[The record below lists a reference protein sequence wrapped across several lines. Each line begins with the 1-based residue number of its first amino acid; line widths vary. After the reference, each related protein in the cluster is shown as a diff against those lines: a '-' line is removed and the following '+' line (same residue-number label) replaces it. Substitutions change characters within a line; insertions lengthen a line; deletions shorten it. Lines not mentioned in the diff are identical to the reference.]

1 MLYKEFG
8 KTGKVVSRLG
18 MGGMR
23 FEEPH
28 KTEKM
33 AEVVIRAYELG
44 INFFDTAPSYC
55 DDQSEVIYG
64 YAFKVMKKPR
74 DSFYVCSKTMED
86 TPDKIREACMRS
98 LDRLGL
104 DYLDFY
110 YVWCLV
116 HPEDLPKRK
125 KNGVLDGFRKLKED
139 GLIKHIC
146 VSTHLE
152 HGKIEEM
159 LDQGEGLFEG
169 MLIGLSAI
177 NFPLRYPGA
186 VEAAKRG
193 LGVVTMNTLGGG
205 IITQHPNRFS
215 FLMKEGDKSVL
226 DSAIRFNLSLP
237 EITVALVGFR
247 NVQDVETAVDSVNR
261 FKEMKWEEIEALQK
275 HIAEVQHDF
284 CTQCGYCS
292 NCPAEIPIVRLM
304 DAYNYR
310 LLFGPQAAID
320 RLKWHWWTEDIR
332 SIVEKCTQC
341 RSCEEECTQS
351 LPILERFKQLCE
363 DYDKVKSKGK

>member
-8 KTGKVVSRLG
+8 KTGLKVSRLG

-33 AEVVIRAYELG
+33 AEVLIRAYELG
-44 INFFDTAPSYC
+44 VNFFDTAPSYC
-55 DDQSEVIYG
+55 DDQSEIIYG
-64 YAFKVMKKPR
+64 YAFKQMKKPR
-74 DSFYVCSKTMED
+74 NSFYVCSKTMAD
-86 TPDKIREACMRS
+86 TPKDIREACMRS

-116 HPEDLPKRK
+116 HPEDLPNRK
-125 KNGVLDGFRKLKED
+125 KNGVLEGFLQLKEE

-152 HGKIEEM
+152 HKKIAEM

-169 MLIGLSAI
+169 MLIGLSAV

-186 VEAAKRG
+186 IEASKRG
-193 LGVVTMNTLGGG
+193 MGVVTMNTLGGG
-205 IITQHPNRFS
+205 IITQHPERFS
-215 FLMKEGDKSVL
+215 FLMREGDKSIL

-237 EITVALVGFR
+237 AITVALVGFR
-247 NVQDVETAVDSVNR
+247 NVKDVETAIESVNR
-261 FKEMKWEEIEALQK
+261 FEQMDWAEIEALQK

-284 CTQCGYCS
+284 CTQCGYCEG
-292 NCPAEIPIVRLM
+292 CPAEIPIVRLM
-304 DAYNYR
+304 DTYNYR
-310 LLFGPQAAID
+310 LLFGPEKAMEH
-320 RLKWHWWTEDIR
+320 LKWHWWTEDIK
-332 SIVEKCTQC
+332 SIIDRCTQC
-341 RSCEEECTQS
+341 RHCEEECTQS
-351 LPILERFKQLCE
+351 LPILERFQQLCR
-363 DYDKVKSKGK
+363 DYEQWKK